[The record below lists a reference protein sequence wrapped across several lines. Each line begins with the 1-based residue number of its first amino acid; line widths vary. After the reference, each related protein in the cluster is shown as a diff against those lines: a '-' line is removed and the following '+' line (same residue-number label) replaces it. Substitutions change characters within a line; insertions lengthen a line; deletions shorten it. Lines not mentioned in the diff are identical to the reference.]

1 MNRIIFDPGKG
12 HIMAYILPPDEVPL
26 YYEEFGQGKTLLLIH
41 GGAASTRFW
50 KKQIPVF
57 SKHFHVIAMDLRG
70 HGNSGK
76 TAEGHNL
83 TQYGRDLK
91 TILDTLDLDRVV
103 IVGWSL
109 GSSVAMSYFEQFGLK
124 RLAGLVN
131 VDQRPYRFTSEKGL
145 QELVNVVRTSKFR
158 AHWRRLESFLHT
170 PQSEDNLRWMA
181 CEMMKTPTD
190 VYLSVI
196 RDSFQ
201 YDFRP
206 LLSGL
211 NIPALICTAS
221 NGLIE
226 PDQAQWMV
234 GEMPQARVV
243 EFDEC
248 GHMLFWEQPDKFNR
262 EVTSFVHE
270 VI

>member
-1 MNRIIFDPGKG
+1 
-12 HIMAYILPPDEVPL
+12 MAYILSLDEVPL
-26 YYEEFGQGKTLLLIH
+26 YYEEIGQGENLLLIH

-57 SKHFHVIAMDLRG
+57 SKQFHVVAIDLRG

-76 TAEGHNL
+76 TADGNNL
-83 TQYGRDLK
+83 TQFGRDLK
-91 TILDTLDLDRVV
+91 SILDTMELDRVV

-109 GSSVAMSYFEQFGLK
+109 GSSVVMSYVEQFGLK
-124 RLAGLVN
+124 RLAGFVN
-131 VDQRPYRFTSEKGL
+131 VDQRPHRFTSEKGL
-145 QELVNVVRTSKFR
+145 TELVNSIRTNKFR
-158 AHWRRLESFLHT
+158 AHWRRLESFLYT
-170 PQSEDNLRWMA
+170 STTEDNLRWMA

-206 LLSGL
+206 VLSGF
-211 NIPALICTAS
+211 NVPALICTAS

-226 PDQAQWMV
+226 PDQAKWMV

-243 EFDEC
+243 GFDGC

-262 EVTSFVHE
+262 EVTSFVNE
-270 VI
+270 VF